1 MTATLETAGEF
12 LAAAKAAIDSGDNDL
27 ADAYI
32 STARTGIQ
40 AFRRET
46 RIEEILAHGRVAM
59 AQLDHIEQIRRLC
72 AYGLATGRAGAE
84 AIEFCE
90 IAETRPPVD
99 TTKGLA
105 GITPAFEWLAAN
117 RRQLSTLIRNLAP
130 ADL

>member
-59 AQLDHIEQIRRLC
+59 AQLDHIEQVRRLC

-117 RRQLSTLIRNLAP
+117 RRQLSTLIQNLAP
-130 ADL
+130 SDL

>member
-40 AFRRET
+40 AFRRKT

>member
-117 RRQLSTLIRNLAP
+117 RRQLSALIQNLAP
-130 ADL
+130 SDL

>member
-59 AQLDHIEQIRRLC
+59 AQLDHIEQVRRLC

>member
-1 MTATLETAGEF
+1 MTPSLEPANEL
-12 LAAAKAAIDSGDNDL
+12 LAAAKAALATGDHDL

-32 STARTGIQ
+32 ETARTGIQ

-117 RRQLSTLIRNLAP
+117 RRQLSTLIQNLAP
-130 ADL
+130 SDL

>member
-12 LAAAKAAIDSGDNDL
+12 LAAARAALDSGDNDL

-117 RRQLSTLIRNLAP
+117 RRQLSTLIQNLAP
-130 ADL
+130 SDL